1 MELPNSSIVFLRV
14 LVPQTDKAK
23 QRKHNP
29 HLLQS
34 VATLLL
40 PEGGDSWLMQPL
52 LHILCT
58 DLPLTCELA
67 LFSRL
72 GPIFFFHRKFT
83 EKLKLK
89 FTCVYSLQFKVIK
102 FTLP

>member
-1 MELPNSSIVFLRV
+1 MPNSAVVFHRV
-14 LVPQTDKAK
+14 LVPQTEKAK

-40 PEGGDSWLMQPL
+40 PEGGNSRLMQPL
-52 LHILCT
+52 LYILCT
-58 DLPLTCELA
+58 DLPVTCELA
-67 LFSRL
+67 LFSKL
-72 GPIFFFHRKFT
+72 GPISFHRKFT

-89 FTCVYSLQFKVIK
+89 FTCVYSL
-102 FTLP
+102 